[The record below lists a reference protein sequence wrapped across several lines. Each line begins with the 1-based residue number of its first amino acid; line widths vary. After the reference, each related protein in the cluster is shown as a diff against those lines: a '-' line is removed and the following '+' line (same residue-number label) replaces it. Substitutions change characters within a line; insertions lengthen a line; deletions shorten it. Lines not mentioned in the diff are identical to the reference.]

1 MTEPRRWP
9 KRAER
14 FRLEALTLAMQIG
27 DLAEEVQSAI
37 LEEENL
43 IRAMALL
50 GHIALAARE
59 IREMMRDAKRGKE

>member
-1 MTEPRRWP
+1 M
-9 KRAER
+9 
-14 FRLEALTLAMQIG
+14 AMQIG